1 MLTPARITAIAEIG
15 LCSGVLTQLAVG
27 TALRAAGVPMFSPAG
42 GLALSFVMALSL
54 TNALLVIGLMIVL
67 TRAQGQSLSD
77 LWLGHRPVM
86 REAWYG
92 ALLIPVVFVLVVVML
107 NALRVLAPGL
117 RNVQVNPL
125 EQLATTPGAAA
136 MFAGVA
142 ILAGGVLEEMQRA
155 FLLQRFERHLGGI
168 RVGIVLLSIGF
179 GLGHAVQGW
188 DAVVGTGV
196 LGAFWAVLYVRRRS
210 VVAPMVSHAGFNALE
225 VLRVAIWGL

>member
-1 MLTPARITAIAEIG
+1 MLTPARMTAIIEIA

-27 TALRAAGVPMFSPAG
+27 AVLRAAGVPMLNPAG

-54 TNALLVIGLMIVL
+54 LNALLVIGLMIAL
-67 TRAQGQSLSD
+67 TRARGQSLSD
-77 LWLGHRPVM
+77 LWLGHRPVI

-92 ALLIPVVFVLVVVML
+92 ALLIPVVFVLVVVLL

-136 MFAGVA
+136 LFAGVA

-188 DAVVGTGV
+188 DAVVGTAV

>member
-1 MLTPARITAIAEIG
+1 MLTPARITAIAEIA

-27 TALRAAGVPMFSPAG
+27 TALRAAGVPMFNPAG

-54 TNALLVIGLMIVL
+54 LNALLVIGLMIVL
-67 TRAQGQSLSD
+67 TRARGQSLSD
-77 LWLGHRPVM
+77 LWLGYRPVI

-92 ALLIPVVFVLVVVML
+92 ALLIPVVFVLVVVLL

-155 FLLQRFERHLGGI
+155 FLLQRFERHLGGV

-188 DAVVGTGV
+188 DAVVATGV

-225 VLRVAIWGL
+225 VLRVAIWGM

>member
-1 MLTPARITAIAEIG
+1 MLTPARIAAIAEIG
-15 LCSGVLTQLAVG
+15 LCSGVFTQLAVG
-27 TALRAAGVPMFSPAG
+27 ATLRAAGMPMFNPAG

-54 TNALLVIGLMIVL
+54 LNTLLVIGLMIVL

-92 ALLIPVVFVLVVVML
+92 ALLIPVVFVLVVVLL
-107 NALRVLAPGL
+107 NALRALAPGL
-117 RNVQVNPL
+117 HNVQVNPL
-125 EQLATTPGAAA
+125 EQLATTPRAAA

-155 FLLQRFERHLGGI
+155 FLLQRFERHLGGV

>member
-1 MLTPARITAIAEIG
+1 MLTPARIAAIAEIG
-15 LCSGVLTQLAVG
+15 LCSGVPTQLAVG
-27 TALRAAGVPMFSPAG
+27 MALRAAGVPMFNPAG
-42 GLALSFVMALSL
+42 GFALSFVMALSL
-54 TNALLVIGLMIVL
+54 LNALLVIGLMIVL

-92 ALLIPVVFVLVVVML
+92 ALLIPVVFVLVVVLL

-117 RNVQVNPL
+117 HNVQVNPL

-188 DAVVGTGV
+188 DAVVGTAV